1 MIRLPRRH
9 KTNGDETPARG
20 LSDEAI
26 AELNGRP
33 TELLGAGPD
42 PDSETAWMAEGN
54 CRLHPPATF
63 FPSDGVGVDR
73 ARKICRD
80 CPVMGQCLE
89 YALEER
95 IDHGVWGGCSERE
108 RRRILK
114 RRRDDVTAE
123 ESASATGLDTVTVDR

>member
-1 MIRLPRRH
+1 MISKRSRQRTVVDTPTADDAGLDAV
-9 KTNGDETPARG
+9 DEH
-20 LSDEAI
+20 
-26 AELNGRP
+26 GRP
-33 TELLGAGPD
+33 VALGAAPHD
-42 PDSETAWMAEGN
+42 PDSATAWMAAGN

-80 CPVMGQCLE
+80 CPVIGTCLE
-89 YALEER
+89 FALEER

-114 RRRDDVTAE
+114 RRRQD
-123 ESASATGLDTVTVDR
+123 ATV